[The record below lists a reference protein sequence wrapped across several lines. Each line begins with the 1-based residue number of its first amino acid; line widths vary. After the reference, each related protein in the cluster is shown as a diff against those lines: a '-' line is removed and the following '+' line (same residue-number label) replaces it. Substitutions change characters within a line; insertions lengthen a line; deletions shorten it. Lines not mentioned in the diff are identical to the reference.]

1 MRDSFTNPMLPPP
14 EQSFGPAPGARS
26 DFRSTHWSVVQLAA
40 GKSSPESSAAL
51 EQLCRAYWRPL
62 YAFVRRE
69 GHSPE
74 EAKDLTQEFFRG
86 LLANQGLAGVNPGK
100 GRFRT
105 FLLASIKNLMVN
117 EWHRARTQKRG
128 GDAMTFSLDEK
139 SEEERYHAEL
149 ADTLTPEKLFDR
161 RWAEALL
168 ERVLLSV
175 REEWDR
181 GEPDQRFE
189 DLKVFLVERRGTVS
203 FAEGASRHG
212 VTVPALRSMVY
223 RLRKSYREKVVEEIS
238 HTVSTPEEIEDEVRH
253 LFLALGD

>member
-1 MRDSFTNPMLPPP
+1 MLPSP
-14 EQSFGPAPGARS
+14 EQSFGPVPGARS
-26 DFRSTHWSVVQLAA
+26 DFRSTHWSLVQLAGGA
-40 GKSSPESSAAL
+40 SSPESTEAL
-51 EQLCRAYWRPL
+51 EQLCHAYWRPL

-74 EAKDLTQEFFRG
+74 EAKDLTQEFFRR
-86 LLANQGLAGVNPGK
+86 LLANHGLTGVNPGK

-105 FLLASIKNLMVN
+105 FLLASIKNLLVN
-117 EWHRARTQKRG
+117 EWHRARAQKRG
-128 GDAMTFSLDEK
+128 GDTVTFSLDETL
-139 SEEERYHAEL
+139 EEERYHAEL

-181 GEPDQRFE
+181 GKPDQRFE

-203 FAEGASRHG
+203 FADGASKLG
-212 VTVPALRSMVY
+212 VTVPALRSMVH

-238 HTVSTPEEIEDEVRH
+238 HTVATPEEIEDEVRH

>member
-1 MRDSFTNPMLPPP
+1 M
-14 EQSFGPAPGARS
+14 
-26 DFRSTHWSVVQLAA
+26 VQLAG
-40 GKSSPESSAAL
+40 GKTSPESAEAL
-51 EQLCRAYWRPL
+51 EQLCLAYWRPL
-62 YAFVRRE
+62 YAFVRRH
-69 GHSPE
+69 GHRPE

-86 LLANQGLAGVNPGK
+86 LLANQSLAGVNPGK

-117 EWHRARTQKRG
+117 EWHRAHAQKRG
-128 GDAMTFSLDEK
+128 GDTVTFSLDEK
-139 SEEERYHAEL
+139 SEEDRYHGEL

-175 REEWDR
+175 REEWNR
-181 GEPDQRFE
+181 GEPEQRFE

-203 FAEGASRHG
+203 FADGASKLG
-212 VTVPALRSMVY
+212 VTVPALRSMVH